1 MFGSVAWRAGGNFKC
16 YRMSVLFY
24 YVYHI
29 YSACGDG
36 FSLFPLRAH
45 TRRPTVARWPP
56 QVYEIGK
63 GCLHTGPARVSCE
76 RQEHPDFH
84 PVPGRC
90 DDAGGRWWSHFEGAF
105 DQVGLRFPEWKSD
118 QKWSRNISGNLK
130 NGNFDEIYGSLISG
144 KCEISE
150 WKRFITIS
158 NWERGTFV
166 VCTCQ
171 FGFWTCKTT
180 PWAKSAKCKK
190 KSLLFIKVTHFN
202 CIYVWM

>member
-1 MFGSVAWRAGGNFKC
+1 MDTHSFDIQIKVDLNTCRILSTSLNDSKCSDRWRGGAGGNFKC

-76 RQEHPDFH
+76 CQEHPDFH

-90 DDAGGRWWSHFEGAF
+90 DDAGGR
-105 DQVGLRFPEWKSD
+105 
-118 QKWSRNISGNLK
+118 
-130 NGNFDEIYGSLISG
+130 
-144 KCEISE
+144 
-150 WKRFITIS
+150 
-158 NWERGTFV
+158 
-166 VCTCQ
+166 
-171 FGFWTCKTT
+171 
-180 PWAKSAKCKK
+180 
-190 KSLLFIKVTHFN
+190 
-202 CIYVWM
+202 